1 MRLLSF
7 RKFFPLEIDLS
18 AVSMFEVIHSIKN
31 SDVRELGLH
40 FVLRY
45 MYLALKLNK
54 VKVHTSGSYIHNKTS
69 KELQLKQQTYFSQS
83 YIVAKNF
90 FATFKKIK
98 VYCMHMVKS
107 ILLIT
112 FISMV
117 KLCTSAVYPKIQN

>member
-1 MRLLSF
+1 
-7 RKFFPLEIDLS
+7 
-18 AVSMFEVIHSIKN
+18 MF
-31 SDVRELGLH
+31 
-40 FVLRY
+40 
-45 MYLALKLNK
+45 LALKLNK
-54 VKVHTSGSYIHNKTS
+54 VKVYTRGSYINNKTS
-69 KELQLKQQTYFSQS
+69 KELQLKQQTNFSQS

-107 ILLIT
+107 ILVNT